1 VTTAKEQKQDLKP
14 TEPGHLDSGIDE
26 ARVAMVLDADDAGW
40 MRAGVRCAGHIIRL
54 FAAHRSILSLSIKTH
69 KDDECDKL
77 AVSGH
82 HGHIT
87 AHRSILSLYIT
98 THRDDQCDKL
108 AVSGHHEHITA
119 HHSIL
124 SISIISQTKKTVE
137 QLILNNKLLKNQLP
151 IFTFCHS
158 PKFPG
163 HQTIENKSRPQRP

>member
-1 VTTAKEQKQDLKP
+1 LKP
-14 TEPGHLDSGIDE
+14 TEPGHLNSGVDE

-69 KDDECDKL
+69 RDDQCDKL

-87 AHRSILSLYIT
+87 AHRSILS
-98 THRDDQCDKL
+98 
-108 AVSGHHEHITA
+108 
-119 HHSIL
+119 
-124 SISIISQTKKTVE
+124 ISIISQTKKTVE
-137 QLILNNKLLKNQLP
+137 QFILNNKLLKNQLP
-151 IFTFCHS
+151 IFTFPFCHS

-163 HQTIENKSRPQRP
+163 HQPRENKSRPQRP